1 MINFQGHFAKLGLQ
15 AFAER
20 VFPIL
25 QCAVDFVSKTFSYWF
40 QDKFEIILFHF
51 TLKYWG
57 AMPFVEFCEDMFSD
71 H

>member
-25 QCAVDFVSKTFSYWF
+25 QCAVDFVTKTFS
-40 QDKFEIILFHF
+40 
-51 TLKYWG
+51 
-57 AMPFVEFCEDMFSD
+57 C
-71 H
+71 

>member
-25 QCAVDFVSKTFSYWF
+25 QCAVDFVTKASSY
-40 QDKFEIILFHF
+40 
-51 TLKYWG
+51 
-57 AMPFVEFCEDMFSD
+57 
-71 H
+71 